1 MMYNKK
7 LIVVIKSNG
16 KVLREFNDEVY
27 IPFGSDYS
35 IFIKNK
41 DCNKKALVN
50 ISIDG
55 KDVLDGNSI
64 VISTN
69 TDIELKGFMGGKNV
83 NNKFRFIEKT
93 DKIDAHRGNHI
104 EDGLVEVTYRFE
116 ELSKFKN
123 NIDNMM
129 WIYNYY
135 PTDVKY
141 TSTNYYS
148 SNISS
153 EYRANS
159 SINTDGI
166 TVKGQETSQSF
177 IDGYIGNLESLT
189 YTIILKLK
197 GKRHSNR
204 KNKSKIKQV
213 SNPITVKTKLQ
224 CSSCGRLWKSS
235 IKFCGSCGTY
245 LN

>member
-1 MMYNKK
+1 MYNEK

-41 DCNKKALVN
+41 DINRKALIN

-55 KDVLDGNSI
+55 EDVLDGNSMI
-64 VISTN
+64 IDPN
-69 TDIELKGFMGGKNV
+69 TDTELKGFMDGNNV

-93 DKIDAHRGNHI
+93 DKISAHRGNHI

-116 ELSKFKN
+116 EIN
-123 NIDNMM
+123 NHKSV
-129 WIYNYY
+129 
-135 PTDVKY
+135 TDVMWMY
-141 TSTNYYS
+141 PYYFSNYSPMTTSIYYS
-148 SNISS
+148 SNLSS
-153 EYRANS
+153 TPRAVS
-159 SINTDGI
+159 STNTDGI
-166 TVKGQETSQSF
+166 TVKGQETSQGF
-177 IDGYIGNLESLT
+177 IDGYIDNLESLT

-197 GKRHSNR
+197 GQRHSR
-204 KNKSKIKQV
+204 KKNKSKIKQV
-213 SNPITVKTKLQ
+213 RKPITIKTKLK
-224 CSSCGRLWKSS
+224 CSSCGRRWKSS
-235 IKFCGSCGTY
+235 IKFCGDCGTY